1 MKILHIDSNITHDAS
16 ISRHLSSAVVKQLT
30 DSGKYSEVIY
40 RDVVKNEIQ
49 HLTADIAAG
58 FRPLSYAVAETA
70 FDKSEQSVSQQLV
83 TEFLDSDIIV
93 IVAPMYN
100 FSIPGQLKA
109 WLDRIAQPG
118 KTFNYTSSGPV
129 GLAGD
134 KKVIVVSA
142 RGGFYHQTPLQSMDF
157 QENYLAS
164 FFGFLG
170 ISDVGFI
177 RAEGASKGEEIK
189 QQGIASAIASLND
202 TLQKFN
208 LV

>member
-1 MKILHIDSNITHDAS
+1 MKILHIDSSINHDVS
-16 ISRHLSSAVVKQLT
+16 ISRHLSSVVVKQLT
-30 DSGKYSEVIY
+30 CSGKYSEVIY

-58 FRPLSYAVAETA
+58 FRPLSYTVAETA
-70 FDKSEQSVSQQLV
+70 FDKSEQSLSQQLV

-93 IVAPMYN
+93 IGAPMYN
-100 FSIPGQLKA
+100 FSVPSQLKA

-118 KTFNYTSSGPV
+118 KTFNYTSSGPI
-129 GLAGD
+129 GLAGG

-142 RGGFYHQTPLQSMDF
+142 RGGFYHHTPLQSMDF

-170 ISDVGFI
+170 ISDIGFI

-189 QQGIASAIASLND
+189 QQGISSAIASVND

-208 LV
+208 LA

>member
-1 MKILHIDSNITHDAS
+1 MKILHIDSSINHDAS
-16 ISRHLSSAVVKQLT
+16 ISRHLSSEVVKQLT
-30 DSGKYSEVIY
+30 GSGKYSEVIY

-70 FDKSEQSVSQQLV
+70 FDKSEQSLSQQLV
-83 TEFLDSDIIV
+83 TEFLASDIIV
-93 IVAPMYN
+93 IGAPMYN
-100 FSIPGQLKA
+100 FSVPSQLKA

-118 KTFNYTSSGPV
+118 KTFNYTSSGPI
-129 GLAGD
+129 GLAGG

-170 ISDVGFI
+170 ISDIGFI

-189 QQGIASAIASLND
+189 QLGIASAIASIND